1 MKAYDLIDTP
11 IEEIDDLYI
20 GVVEFRTTDPD
31 KMAEYI
37 KEMGDPEVD
46 HLYSVEVYES
56 DEAFRHLGKSEYI
69 RPSDFI
75 AARSS

>member
-11 IEEIDDLYI
+11 IEEIDDIYI
-20 GVVEFRTTDPD
+20 GVVEFRTNDHD
-31 KMAEYI
+31 DMACYI
-37 KEMGDPEVD
+37 KEIGDPEVD
-46 HLYSVEVYES
+46 HLYSVEIYES

-69 RPSDFI
+69 KPSDFI

>member
-11 IEEIDDLYI
+11 LEELDDIYI
-20 GVVEFRTTDPD
+20 GVVEFRTNDPD
-31 KMAEYI
+31 DMACYI
-37 KEMGDPEVD
+37 TEMGEPEVD
-46 HLYSVEVYES
+46 HLYSVEIYES

-69 RPSDFI
+69 KPSDFI

>member
-1 MKAYDLIDTP
+1 MKAYDLIDTSL
-11 IEEIDDLYI
+11 EELDDLYI

-37 KEMGDPEVD
+37 TEIDDPQVD
-46 HLYSVEVYES
+46 HLYSVEIYES

-69 RPSDFI
+69 KPSDFI
-75 AARSS
+75 VARSS